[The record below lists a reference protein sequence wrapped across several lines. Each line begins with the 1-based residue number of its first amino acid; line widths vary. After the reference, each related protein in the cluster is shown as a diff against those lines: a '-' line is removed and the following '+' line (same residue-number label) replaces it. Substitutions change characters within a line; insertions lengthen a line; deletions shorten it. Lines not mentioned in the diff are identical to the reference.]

1 MKNKYVNRSKISE
14 AKFRQLIRY
23 FSLDLTAIQITEIV
37 GLNRNTVNRY
47 LTEIRKKILIYSDA
61 ISPLTE
67 VNIPCFD
74 SSNFDCFC
82 ILIREI
88 EGQIY
93 SETIPKEV
101 AFNPDNTLKIEVLRE
116 TGYDLIIDFET
127 GKQFFFKKNTIGSEN
142 HRRMKI
148 NRIESF
154 WGNAKSRLAKFKGMH
169 SSTLKYHVKECE
181 FRYNNRN
188 KDLYQLLLKI
198 LRNDPLF

>member
-23 FSLDLTAIQITEIV
+23 FSLDLTAIQITELI

-47 LTEIRKKILIYSDA
+47 LTEIRKKILTYSSA

-67 VNIPCFD
+67 VNISCLD
-74 SSNFDCFC
+74 TSNFDSLCV
-82 ILIREI
+82 LIREMD
-88 EGQIY
+88 GQIY
-93 SETIPKEV
+93 TETIPKEV
-101 AFNPDNTLKIEVLRE
+101 AWNPDNTLKNEDLQK
-116 TGYDLIIDFET
+116 TGYDLVIDFET
-127 GKQFFFKKNTIGSEN
+127 GKQFFLKENSIGSEN
-142 HRRMKI
+142 HQRMKI

-181 FRYNNRN
+181 FRFNNRN